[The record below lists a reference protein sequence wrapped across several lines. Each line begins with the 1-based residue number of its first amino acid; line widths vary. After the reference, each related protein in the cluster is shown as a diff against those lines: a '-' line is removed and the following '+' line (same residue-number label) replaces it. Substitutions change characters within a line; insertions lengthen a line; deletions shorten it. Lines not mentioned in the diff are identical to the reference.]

1 MGSEST
7 IEWTEAT
14 WNPTLGCTPVSPGCD
29 LCYAGVM
36 SHRLALMGRSEY
48 VELTVKRNAPGRA
61 GGSVR
66 ATFTGVVRCLP
77 ERLSLPTK
85 WKKPKMI
92 FVNSMSDL
100 FHKEVPIEF
109 IQSVFDVMVSCPQH
123 TFQLLTKRP
132 ERAAE
137 LAHCLPWP
145 SNVWLGTSAEN
156 QATLDERVPSLIRCP
171 ATVRFLSCEP
181 LLGPIDLS
189 QYLPDLHWVIFGAE
203 SGHGARNCPTEWVRS
218 GVLAC
223 QSANVATF
231 VKQLSSGVRGRVSKN
246 PEEWAEDLRVRQ
258 FPTAVRTESLSD
270 SKA

>member
-1 MGSEST
+1 MSSST
-7 IEWTEAT
+7 IEWTNAT
-14 WNPTLGCTPVSPGCD
+14 WNPTVGCTPISPGCD

-61 GGSVR
+61 GGGVR

-100 FHKEVPIEF
+100 FHKEVPAEF
-109 IQSVFDVMVSCPQH
+109 IRSVFDVMVSCPQH

-137 LAHCLPWP
+137 LANYLPWP

-156 QATLDERVPSLIRCP
+156 QATLDERAPSLICCP

-181 LLGPIDLS
+181 LLGPLDLRP
-189 QYLPDLHWVIFGAE
+189 YLPNLRWVIFGAE
-203 SGHGARNCPTEWVRS
+203 SGSGARPCELDWIRGGLRDCQQA
-218 GVLAC
+218 GVA
-223 QSANVATF
+223 AF
-231 VKQLSSGVRGRVSKN
+231 VKQLSSGIRGRVSKK
-246 PEEWAEDLRVRQ
+246 PEEWPEDLRVRE
-258 FPTAVRTESLSD
+258 FPKPGM
-270 SKA
+270 KAPVPDVNA